1 MTRFAGLL
9 VLGGV
14 GLIVMGTYGFF
25 NQAGTSSAPTI
36 VSVADLESTA
46 PCHRKLIVTGGRPLL
61 NEAVVF
67 YETRQNAMVAG
78 SEAHFIPIQDASPAA
93 YHGRTPPLLLR
104 ITEAQM
110 DAIKK
115 GKAFD
120 AGAIPGVRMT
130 PWDLESNAR
139 NLLAKRYGDASV
151 KKIVN
156 LKLENEIT
164 GIGRYLALML
174 LGAVCIAGA
183 VVFAGLS
190 QRLERDTTTTSETSF
205 QHC

>member
-9 VLGGV
+9 LLGGV
-14 GLIVMGTYGFF
+14 GLIVMGAYGFF
-25 NQAGTSSAPTI
+25 SQAGASSAPTI
-36 VSVADLESTA
+36 VSVADLERVA
-46 PCHRKLIVTGGRPLL
+46 PCNHRLIVTGGRALL
-61 NEAVVF
+61 NDAVVY
-67 YETRQNAMVAG
+67 YETRRNVMVAG

-93 YHGRTPPLLLR
+93 YQCLAPPLLLR

-110 DAIKK
+110 EAIKK
-115 GKAFD
+115 GKVLD

-139 NLLAKRYGDASV
+139 NLLAKRYGEAAV

-164 GIGRYLALML
+164 GIGGWLGLML

-183 VVFAGLS
+183 VVFPRLS
-190 QRLERDTTTTSETSF
+190 QRFERDNTATSETSC